1 MAELP
6 TEHFE
11 HAEHAEHASHAA
23 KSNPFV
29 GTVAMTIAILAVA
42 SATVGS
48 LETLESSNA
57 IAAKNEAV
65 LFQNKAT
72 DSWNFYQAKS
82 LKKNMYEIAAAG
94 DSPNKADF
102 EAKAKR
108 YDEESAD
115 IQKEAKKQE
124 HESAN
129 KLKEGDLH
137 EHRHH
142 ILTAAVTFL
151 HIGIALAT
159 IAIVTGG
166 KRWPWFASL
175 VLAVGGLVATIWAY
189 LPMAAAAGH

>member
-11 HAEHAEHASHAA
+11 HAEHAEHASHVSKA
-23 KSNPFV
+23 NPFI
-29 GTVAMTIAILAVA
+29 GTVAMTVAILAVA

-48 LETLESSNA
+48 LETVESSKA
-57 IAAKNEAV
+57 ISAKNEAV

-82 LKKNMYEIAAAG
+82 MKKNMYEIAAAG
-94 DSPNKADF
+94 DTPNKADF
-102 EAKAKR
+102 TAKAKR

-115 IQKEAKKQE
+115 IQKEAKKLE
-124 HESAN
+124 EEASA
-129 KLKEGDLH
+129 KMKEGDSH

-142 ILTAAVTFL
+142 ILTAGVTFF
-151 HIGIALAT
+151 HVGIALAT

-166 KRWPWFASL
+166 KRWPWIVSL
-175 VLAVGGLVATIWAY
+175 LLALCGMAATAYAY
-189 LPMAAAAGH
+189 LPMAGAGH